1 MKDRTNSWKKHLET
15 RIGGAWYSIPALG
28 ECPTS
33 APLGAGGCSWRLLER
48 PLAFN
53 ASCVHG
59 RLRAAVEAYGG
70 SGFAARCSVAERR
83 DVGSDCYTE
92 ALFDTILGNGTGRP
106 AMPLARLVSVWQS
119 AFAAGGCPPEELAPV
134 GRSERSWSSWSA
146 VSARTDP
153 QATALSQ
160 DELVRWGSGT
170 ASLFAPVATGDGG
183 NISVQLDSQGI
194 AREFRF
200 TLDNQ
205 RSGVKQR
212 AELVSAAAPSPFAS
226 SGRRLKR
233 LLGR

>member
-1 MKDRTNSWKKHLET
+1 M
-15 RIGGAWYSIPALG
+15 
-28 ECPTS
+28 
-33 APLGAGGCSWRLLER
+33 
-48 PLAFN
+48 
-53 ASCVHG
+53 
-59 RLRAAVEAYGG
+59 
-70 SGFAARCSVAERR
+70 
-83 DVGSDCYTE
+83 
-92 ALFDTILGNGTGRP
+92 
-106 AMPLARLVSVWQS
+106 
-119 AFAAGGCPPEELAPV
+119 
-134 GRSERSWSSWSA
+134 
-146 VSARTDP
+146 SARTDP

-226 SGRRLKR
+226 FGRRVKK